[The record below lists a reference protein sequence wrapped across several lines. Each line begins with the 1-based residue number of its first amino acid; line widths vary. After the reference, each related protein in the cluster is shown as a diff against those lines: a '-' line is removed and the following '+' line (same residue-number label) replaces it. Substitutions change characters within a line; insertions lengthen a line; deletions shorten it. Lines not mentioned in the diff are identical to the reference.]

1 MARYTVHLVSNGSQ
15 LYTTEDVDQAAH
27 LDAGDT
33 IREALT
39 FALQH
44 KQGFTVPADGDFEFV
59 PAELTHIYLFDGS
72 RGGKDILT
80 VAEAQDIIKGHT
92 TADQQDTPEQAKSST
107 YTRTVKGTGETL
119 TIGTAAELGVDA
131 EAGKWAT
138 VCEDHHTVAN
148 SASRKLA
155 YETRGVD
162 FCDGCRTR
170 ASSNPTGRKVNLT
183 DQKQAWAYAEGMK
196 DGLDLLITALEEG
209 GTVDHLLEVLEANA
223 RPEMRDR
230 LNAFYANRRT
240 Y

>member
-15 LYTTEDVDQAAH
+15 HYTTEDVDQAAH

-39 FALQH
+39 FALAH
-44 KQGFTVPADGDFEFV
+44 REGFTVPADGDFEFV

-92 TADQQDTPEQAKSST
+92 TADQQDAPEQAKSST

-138 VCEDHHTVAN
+138 VCEDHGTVAN
-148 SASRKLA
+148 SATRQLA
-155 YETRGVD
+155 YEARGAD
-162 FCDGCRTR
+162 FCEGCRTGAPSSKRPKVDFR
-170 ASSNPTGRKVNLT
+170 ARTQAVAYQTGYQDALSELVDSLVEGGDVNF
-183 DQKQAWAYAEGMK
+183 
-196 DGLDLLITALEEG
+196 LIDALE
-209 GTVDHLLEVLEANA
+209 NKIN
-223 RPEMRDR
+223 RPEVVAKLRAYYGDK
-230 LNAFYANRRT
+230 
-240 Y
+240 

>member
-1 MARYTVHLVSNGSQ
+1 MARYTVHLTSNGSQ
-15 LYTTEDVDQAAH
+15 LYTEQDFDQAAH
-27 LDAGDT
+27 LDAGET

-59 PAELTHIYLFDGS
+59 PAELTHVYLFDGLK
-72 RGGKDILT
+72 RDIVT
-80 VAEAQDIIKGHT
+80 VEEAEAIISRS
-92 TADQQDTPEQAKSST
+92 TAKQDTPQESKSST

-138 VCEDHHTVAN
+138 VCEDHGTVAN

-162 FCDGCRTR
+162 FCDGCRTGVP
-170 ASSNPTGRKVNLT
+170 SSKRPKVDFGVRT
-183 DQKQAWAYAEGMK
+183 QSFAYSEGLK
-196 DGLDLLITALEEG
+196 DGMALLITALEEG

-223 RPEMRDR
+223 RPETRDR